1 MKHDK
6 LKHILSGLG
15 AALLVSIP
23 AYVTTKDLFTGLWVC
38 LWVGT
43 IVGLVKEW
51 CDNDYSIK
59 GRFDWRDFAWT
70 VAGAV
75 VIALLILG
83 MHYGLG

>member
-15 AALLVSIP
+15 ASLLVSIP

-38 LWVGT
+38 LWVGI

-51 CDNDYSIK
+51 CDNDYSLK
-59 GRFDWRDFAWT
+59 GRWDWRDFLWT

-75 VIALLILG
+75 AIALLIMG
-83 MHYGLG
+83 MHYGKG

>member
-1 MKHDK
+1 MG
-6 LKHILSGLG
+6 SS
-15 AALLVSIP
+15 LLVSMP

-38 LWVGT
+38 LWVGI

-51 CDNDYSIK
+51 CDNDYSLK
-59 GRFDWRDFAWT
+59 GSFDWKDFGWT

-83 MHYGLG
+83 MHYGKG